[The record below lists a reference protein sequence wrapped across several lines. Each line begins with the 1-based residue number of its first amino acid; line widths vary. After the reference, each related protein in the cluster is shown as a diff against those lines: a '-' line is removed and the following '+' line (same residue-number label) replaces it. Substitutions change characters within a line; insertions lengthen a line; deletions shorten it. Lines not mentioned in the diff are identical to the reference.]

1 MPVSALTGDGIDKL
15 LETLLLVSEIQVD
28 PKANPTLPARGTV
41 LEAKKTEG
49 RGIVATLLVQ
59 DGTLH
64 RGDLVLCGTSYA
76 KVRMMFSDRG
86 KPMKEAGP
94 GTPTEIIGLSEIP
107 APGDQ
112 IFVLEDEK
120 KAKEI
125 VEQRLEQKRLE
136 SVQKRVGVSAENI
149 WDQLGKTEINEVR
162 LILKTDV
169 SGSLEVLK
177 AEIEKLSQTSSEVR
191 LRLLH
196 SAVGT
201 ISMADVILA
210 EASKPCFVI
219 GFAVDPD
226 TEAAA
231 LAREK
236 AIEIRTYRIIYEL
249 LDDLK
254 KIMSG
259 EIAPEEKEVVLGTV
273 LIRQTFKSSKVGT
286 IAGCVVEKGTVKRSG
301 KARLMRDGIVVWE
314 GDIDSLKRFKEDVK
328 EVKEGFEC
336 GIKLRGH
343 DEVKEGDKLEVYE
356 IQKVA
361 RSL

>member
-1 MPVSALTGDGIDKL
+1 
-15 LETLLLVSEIQVD
+15 
-28 PKANPTLPARGTV
+28 
-41 LEAKKTEG
+41 
-49 RGIVATLLVQ
+49 
-59 DGTLH
+59 
-64 RGDLVLCGTSYA
+64 
-76 KVRMMFSDRG
+76 
-86 KPMKEAGP
+86 MKEAGP
-94 GTPTEIIGLSEIP
+94 GVPAEIIGLPEIP
-107 APGDQ
+107 SPGDQ
-112 IFVLEDEK
+112 VFVLEDEK

-125 VEQRLEQKRLE
+125 VEQRLAEKRLE
-136 SVQKRVGVSAENI
+136 GVQKRVGTTAENI
-149 WDQLGKTEINEVR
+149 WDQLGKAEVNEVR

-201 ISMADVILA
+201 ISSSDVILA

-219 GFAVDPD
+219 GFSVEPD
-226 TEAAA
+226 TEANA

-273 LIRQTFKSSKVGT
+273 LVRQTFKSSKVGT

-301 KARLMRDGIVVWE
+301 KARLNRDGIVIWE
-314 GDIDSLKRFKEDVK
+314 GDIESLKRFKDDVK

-336 GIKLRGH
+336 GLKLKGY
-343 DEVKEGDKLEVYE
+343 DDVKEGDKVEVYE

-361 RSL
+361 RTLT